1 MLLVRKSND
10 LSQTGKRQKKRKYR
24 PRADES
30 KEEPVVA
37 STNTIVEPDTMV
49 VKCLDTVVTDSAV
62 VAPWWSPDV
71 AGLAVLDWD
80 VHRCCIGSG
89 KSYHHPIISR
99 GADCQRII

>member
-10 LSQTGKRQKKRKYR
+10 LTQTSESQKKRKYR

-30 KEEPVVA
+30 KEKSVVA
-37 STNTIVEPDTMV
+37 STNAIVEPDTV
-49 VKCLDTVVTDSAV
+49 VVECLDTVVTDSAV
-62 VAPWWSPDV
+62 ITSRWSPDV

-80 VHRCCIGSG
+80 VHRCCIRSG
-89 KSYHHPIISR
+89 KSYHHPIISW